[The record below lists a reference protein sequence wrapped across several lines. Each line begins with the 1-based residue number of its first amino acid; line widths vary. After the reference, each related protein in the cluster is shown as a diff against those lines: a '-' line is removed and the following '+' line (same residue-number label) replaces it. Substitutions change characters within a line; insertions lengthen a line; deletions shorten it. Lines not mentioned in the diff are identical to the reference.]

1 MVSFLGVFLFEEGVC
16 MAQGPSFYVRLRQQE
31 VATRCRW
38 PLVPNKTCSMD
49 HFGSKKGVE
58 MVRLARLGQKST
70 FWFEWELFQ
79 LVGCL
84 VFFCHI
90 VAVFEGRALLPLV
103 GRPVFLGCCLLR
115 CYCHCV
121 L

>member
-70 FWFEWELFQ
+70 FWFEWELIQ
-79 LVGCL
+79 PVGCL
-84 VFFCHI
+84 VFSATSFPYLRGRLCFRERAARCFLA
-90 VAVFEGRALLPLV
+90 VA
-103 GRPVFLGCCLLR
+103 
-115 CYCHCV
+115 
-121 L
+121 